1 MLTATQTAP
10 GCALDETRP
19 KQPLAIAHGLSER
32 QRRSPSGAIPPSYRR
47 PTPSFTE
54 CGFRLRAVS
63 GSPRTHN
70 AFPFQSQARAKVI
83 PRTPVPG
90 LTAQRD
96 ISVVHTRFSVAYCNH
111 DSTPKLES
119 KRNGRARAVLRLQRR
134 TQSFFLHH
142 GRAWR
147 PLSARHHCRAGR
159 GRPRCL
165 SWLFINKKQWK
176 ASRRW

>member
-119 KRNGRARAVLRLQRR
+119 KRNGRARAVLRYKEEGP
-134 TQSFFLHH
+134 SPFNFF
-142 GRAWR
+142 
-147 PLSARHHCRAGR
+147 
-159 GRPRCL
+159 
-165 SWLFINKKQWK
+165 
-176 ASRRW
+176 ASRPSLASTVRTTSLSRRQGASAVPFMAFYL